1 MAKSKKNMETAN
13 LIHKLRKI
21 NRKYTFNIYRV
32 RIGGVCMALF
42 FLFEIGSRLV
52 GKFVPMD
59 PELKNVV
66 CESMSCIACLI
77 LGEEVLT
84 SLFKLLPRYCWG
96 TLLAMIGGA
105 IGGLAITIIMDYF
118 DSEVAVDTADFIA
131 LGVCVVLFGGA
142 YLMWRYS
149 INKAKQLKLER
160 EMARKRRLYRN
171 Y

>member
-1 MAKSKKNMETAN
+1 METAN

-21 NRKYTFNIYRV
+21 NRQYAFNIFRV
-32 RIGGVCMALF
+32 RIGGVYMALF

-52 GKFVPMD
+52 GKFVPMS
-59 PELKNVV
+59 PEVKNMV
-66 CESMSCIACLI
+66 CETLSCIACLI
-77 LGEEVLT
+77 LGEEILR

-105 IGGLAITIIMDYF
+105 IGGLAITIVMDHF
-118 DSEVAVDTADFIA
+118 DKEVAVDSADLIA
-131 LGVCVVLFGGA
+131 LGVCVLLFGGA

-149 INKAKQLKLER
+149 VNKAKQLKLER
-160 EMARKRRLYRN
+160 EMTRKRRLYKG